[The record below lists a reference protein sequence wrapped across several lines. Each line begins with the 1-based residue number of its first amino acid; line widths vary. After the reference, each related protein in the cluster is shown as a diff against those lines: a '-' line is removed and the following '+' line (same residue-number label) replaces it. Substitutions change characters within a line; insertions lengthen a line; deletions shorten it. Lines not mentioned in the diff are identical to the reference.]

1 VENRNGMTTEQYV
14 DVSRVFLREISKETA
29 RAWIIKKHYTH
40 NMNGCRY
47 ALGVY
52 YTGESTNQFFDDE
65 ESLIGVIVY
74 AHPVSNKAIDSL
86 CGPNALGLDE
96 VLELIR
102 PQIDDGYGKNIESYV
117 IGQSFEWLRQNDRRV
132 KVLISYADP
141 EVGHTGRI
149 YRATNWLYQG
159 CGVSKLMPDYSI
171 KLTEDGPWI
180 HSRTVG
186 SMFGNKNVKNLAST
200 IGHTFWRKEETAK
213 HRYIYF
219 LTDKR
224 ETKQLKKKLKLP
236 VLPYS
241 EIKQLD
247 QLIQKV
253 VVVNGEFDHVETVQG
268 TGDGSFKLKG
278 EWRPEEWT
286 TQPN

>member
-1 VENRNGMTTEQYV
+1 MDEMFVNTKL
-14 DVSRVFLREISKETA
+14 VSIRPISHNVARE
-29 RAWIIKKHYTH
+29 WIRKKHYT
-40 NMNGCRY
+40 NCLNGCRY

-52 YTGESTNQFFDDE
+52 YAESNPDSFFDVGE
-65 ESLIGVIVY
+65 RLIGVIVY
-74 AHPVSNKAIDSL
+74 AHPVSNKAIDSI
-86 CGPNALGLDE
+86 CGPNTLGLDE

-102 PQIDDGYGKNIESYV
+102 LHIDDLPNCKNIESFV
-117 IGQSFEWLRQNDRRV
+117 IGQSFEWLRQNDSRV

-159 CGVSKLMPDYSI
+159 CGISKLMPDYSI
-171 KLTEDGPWI
+171 KLTENGEWI
-180 HSRTVG
+180 HSRSVG
-186 SMFGNKNVKNLAST
+186 SRFGNKNVKSLAKR

-219 LTDKR
+219 LTDKK
-224 ETKQLKKKLKLP
+224 ETKRLKKLLKLP
-236 VLPYS
+236 ILPYS

-253 VVVNGEFDHVETVQG
+253 VVKDGEYSHVETVQG
-268 TGDGSFKLKG
+268 SGDGSFKLKG

-286 TQPN
+286 SHSSS

>member
-1 VENRNGMTTEQYV
+1 MSTIEDYV
-14 DVSRVFLREISKETA
+14 DTTRVSLRPINKLVAKEL
-29 RAWIIKKHYTH
+29 IIKHHYTH

-52 YTGESTNQFFDDE
+52 YRDENINSYFDCDDR
-65 ESLIGVIVY
+65 LIGAIVY
-74 AHPVSNKAIDSL
+74 AHPVSNRAIDSI
-86 CGPNALGLDE
+86 CGPDVFALDE

-102 PQIDDGYGKNIESYV
+102 LYIRDDFGKNIESYV
-117 IGQSFEWLRQNDRRV
+117 IAQSFDWIRKNDPKV

-159 CGVSKLMPDYSI
+159 CGVSKLMPDYS
-171 KLTEDGPWI
+171 LQLEENGPWM
-180 HSRTVG
+180 HSRSVG
-186 SMFGNKNVKNLAST
+186 EKFGNKKVENLAKA

-219 LTDKR
+219 LCDKKKKR
-224 ETKQLKKKLKLP
+224 EYMKKLKLP
-236 VLPYS
+236 IISYDDIQPYT
-241 EIKQLD
+241 

-253 VVVNGEFDHVETVQG
+253 VVVDGKLDHIENVQG
-268 TGDGSFKLKG
+268 SGDGK
-278 EWRPEEWT
+278 WT
-286 TQPN
+286 NKQMFYDKTGGRI

>member
-1 VENRNGMTTEQYV
+1 MPIDKSKISIRQISN
-14 DVSRVFLREISKETA
+14 DVA
-29 RAWIIKKHYTH
+29 RTMIRKYHYTKSL
-40 NMNGCRY
+40 NGCRY
-47 ALGVY
+47 ALGIY
-52 YTGESTNQFFDDE
+52 YKTETSQFFDIDE
-65 ESLIGVIVY
+65 ELVGVIVY
-74 AHPVSNKAIDSL
+74 AHPVSNKAIDSI
-86 CGPNALGLDE
+86 CGPNTLGLNE
-96 VLELIR
+96 VLELVR
-102 PQIDDGYGKNIESYV
+102 LYVKDLPDDKNIESFV
-117 IGQSFEWLRQNDRRV
+117 IGQSFEWLRQNDPRV

-159 CGVSKLMPDYSI
+159 CGISKLMPDYSL
-171 KLTEDGPWI
+171 KLAEDGEWI
-180 HSRTVG
+180 HSRSVG
-186 SMFGNKNVKNLAST
+186 SRFGNKNIKSLAKR

-219 LTDKR
+219 LTDKK
-224 ETKQLKKKLKLP
+224 ETKRLKKLLKLP

-253 VVVNGEFDHVETVQG
+253 VVKDGEYSHVETVQG
-268 TGDGSFKLKG
+268 SGDGSFKLKG

-286 TQPN
+286 TSNNQ